1 MRALL
6 VVDLQNDFMPGGALG
21 IKGADEIIPLINQL
35 MLKFPLVVA
44 SMDWHPANHCS
55 FAKSHPGK
63 KIGDVISIDG
73 STQVLWPVHCV
84 QNSPGAKLTSALK
97 KDLITKIFHKGTDPY
112 IDSYS
117 AFYDNAR
124 RKSTGLTKFLKE
136 KKVSEIF
143 IAGLTTDYCVV
154 YSAIDALDEG
164 FAVTVIQDAC
174 RGIDLHPHDVR
185 NALAAIA
192 VKGGKVITTSQLESE
207 Q

>member
-21 IKGADEIIPLINQL
+21 VKGADEIIPLINQL
-35 MLKFPLVVA
+35 MPQFPLVVA
-44 SMDWHPANHCS
+44 SMDWHPRDHCS
-55 FAKSHPGK
+55 FASSHPGK
-63 KIGDVISIDG
+63 KTGDVISIDG

-84 QNSPGAKLTSALK
+84 QNSHGAQLTSGLK
-97 KDLITKIFHKGTDPY
+97 KDLIVKIFHKGTEPN

-124 RKSTGLTKFLKE
+124 RKSTGLSQFLKQ

-154 YSAIDALDEG
+154 YSALDALDEG

-192 VKGGKVITTSQLESE
+192 ARGGKVIMSPQVESV